1 MTKEEVNRIVGN
13 KIRIAREARGMTLEE
28 LAYKSGYS
36 TRSSISYIELGKRS
50 LTMNRAQIIA
60 MVLRVDPKWL
70 INLEETPPV
79 FVDQSPI
86 ELLVEQLTPENQT
99 NLIKY
104 AEFLIKQQESDNDE

>member
-1 MTKEEVNRIVGN
+1 MNKEEVNRIIGN
-13 KIRIAREARGMTLEE
+13 KIKIAREARGMTLEE
-28 LAYKSGYS
+28 LALKTGYS
-36 TRSSISYIELGKRS
+36 SRSAIGHIERGARS
-50 LTMNRAQIIA
+50 LSMNRAQLIA

-70 INLEETPPV
+70 INLEDTPPI

-104 AEFLIKQQESDNDE
+104 AEFLIKQQEEQGNE